1 MTPTTEHEARGAIRV
16 LTMSSIS
23 FTLMFAVWL
32 MFGILGKP
40 IAQEFGLDDF
50 QLSWISAVAVLNGSM
65 WRLPAGILAD
75 RFGGKIV
82 MTVMMLAGAV
92 ASFLVS
98 LANSYWLL
106 LVLAFFVGIVGN
118 SFSAGVA
125 WNSAWFSQH
134 HKGFALGVFG
144 AGNVGASV
152 TKLIGPGIIAA
163 TAGSLYFGFVPG
175 GWRLIPIVY
184 GFLLLVVCALQW
196 FIVPKVDRKP
206 EADAHLGDMLRP
218 LKDIRVW
225 RFSLYYVIVFGA
237 YVAFSATLPNYYVDN
252 FLGYI
257 GGPEGMGLDKASAE
271 GKKLL
276 AQKLAVAGLI
286 TTSFIFPA
294 SLLRPVGG
302 WVSDKWGA
310 RKAMYATF
318 LSIGAFFTLLCVP
331 SGGRW
336 VEQSGEM
343 VFEGYGLP
351 LWLVVVL
358 IFLIGCA
365 MGIGKAAVY
374 KHIPTYFPHHVG
386 SVGGLVGMLGGLGG
400 FFLPPMFAAI
410 QGVTGLNSTPYI
422 VMTVITGG
430 TLIWM
435 HLVISRM
442 KRENPDQDLVEVPQ
456 PH

>member
-1 MTPTTEHEARGAIRV
+1 MSADTTRHHEAPGAVRV

-40 IAQEFGLDDF
+40 IQTEFGLDSV

-82 MTVMMLAGAV
+82 FTVMMTFGAV
-92 ASFLVS
+92 ASLAVS
-98 LANSYWLL
+98 FADNYAML
-106 LVLAFFVGIVGN
+106 LVLAFCVGIVGN

-125 WNSAWFSQH
+125 WNSAWYSPQ

-152 TKLIGPGIIAA
+152 TKIIGPGIITA
-163 TAGSLYFGFVPG
+163 TAGSAVLGFLPG

-184 GFLLLVVCALQW
+184 AILLITVGILQW
-196 FIVPKVDRKP
+196 FITPFPDRTP
-206 EADAHLGDMLRP
+206 GASARISEMLTP

-237 YVAFSATLPNYYVDN
+237 YVAYSAILPTYYQDVFRVD
-252 FLGYI
+252 LGT
-257 GGPEGMGLDKASAE
+257 AA
-271 GKKLL
+271 LL
-276 AQKLAVAGLI
+276 
-286 TTSFIFPA
+286 TTTFIFPA
-294 SLLRPVGG
+294 SLLRPLGG
-302 WVSDKWGA
+302 WVSDRWGA
-310 RKAMYATF
+310 RTAMYGTF
-318 LSIGAFFTLLCVP
+318 VPIGALFTVLCIP
-331 SGGRW
+331 SGID
-336 VEQSGEM
+336 EQGNA
-343 VFEGYGLP
+343 YGLP
-351 LWLVVVL
+351 LWLVVTLV
-358 IFLIGCA
+358 FLIGCT
-365 MGIGKAAVY
+365 MGIGKAGVY

-400 FFLPPMFAAI
+400 FFLPPMFAYI
-410 QGVTGLNSTPYI
+410 EKFTGLASTPFI
-422 VMTVITGG
+422 VLTVLTGL

-442 KRENPDQDLVEVPQ
+442 KRMNPEMDLIEVPDGTQ
-456 PH
+456 SA